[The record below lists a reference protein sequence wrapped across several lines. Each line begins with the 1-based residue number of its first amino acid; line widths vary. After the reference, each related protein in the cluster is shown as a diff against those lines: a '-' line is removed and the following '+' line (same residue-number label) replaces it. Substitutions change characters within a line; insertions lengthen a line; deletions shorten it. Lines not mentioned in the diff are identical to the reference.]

1 MSINQIIYSG
11 YIPRK
16 AFSMLESL
24 ISMSHRYGADADYVL
39 AGGGNTSFKTDEF
52 LYIKG
57 SGSSLATIREDQ
69 FVKMDRA
76 ALEAMWTKKYSS
88 DVKEREAQVLSDMMN
103 SRCKGEENKRPSVE
117 TLLHDL
123 FPQKLI
129 LHVHPALING
139 LTCSKG
145 AEAEMKKLFPE
156 AIWVPSS
163 NPGFVLALLCKELMD
178 R

>member
-88 DVKEREAQVLSDMMN
+88 DVKEREAQVLSDMMD
-103 SRCKGEENKRPSVE
+103 SRCKGEENSLSMFNFNSFHIHSRDSDVSLYSDKS
-117 TLLHDL
+117 
-123 FPQKLI
+123 
-129 LHVHPALING
+129 
-139 LTCSKG
+139 
-145 AEAEMKKLFPE
+145 
-156 AIWVPSS
+156 
-163 NPGFVLALLCKELMD
+163 
-178 R
+178 